1 MMINNKQLEKQL
13 FQAVLSEIRKRIRK
27 NESSVQRRLENAIKK
42 WVMDSDTIQ
51 SLMENKH
58 FSLKATFGLTDVDAQ
73 QAVNDL
79 TIAIGR
85 CLRAEIRDSA
95 KSIEVE
101 FSFVRSDFSDL
112 LSLSCSSFMTEKGKD
127 IPWLNWLLTQ
137 GDRVVVADYRYIPAD
152 NGRSG
157 YGIMIGGKS
166 FRVPPQFS
174 GTPQNNFVHQ
184 VFDGKDKE
192 LESIMTHLLD

>member
-1 MMINNKQLEKQL
+1 MIINNKQLEKEL
-13 FQAVLSEIRKRIRK
+13 FQAVLGEIRKRVRK
-27 NESSVQRRLENAIKK
+27 NKNNVQRRLENAIRN

-58 FSLKATFGLTDVDAQ
+58 FSLKAKFGLTDVDAQ

-112 LSLSCSSFMTEKGKD
+112 LSLSSSSFMTEKGKD

-192 LESIMTHLLD
+192 LESIMIHLLD

>member
-1 MMINNKQLEKQL
+1 MIINNKQLEKQL
-13 FQAVLSEIRKRIRK
+13 FQAVLSEIRKRVRK
-27 NESSVQRRLENAIKK
+27 NKNNVQRRLENAIRN

-58 FSLKATFGLTDVDAQ
+58 FSLKAKFGLTDVDAQ

-112 LSLSCSSFMTEKGKD
+112 LSLSSSSFMTEKGKD

-174 GTPQNNFVHQ
+174 GTPENNFVNRL
-184 VFDGKDKE
+184 FDGKDKQLTDILSGL
-192 LESIMTHLLD
+192 LE